1 MRKRKVPRFLLLQFL
16 NQLKFQPQD
25 QLQFQLQDQ
34 LQIQFSDQS
43 ETQLVR
49 AQSSP
54 PIRQKSPS
62 DCDAF
67 EKIQSIQMHLHRPE
81 YP

>member
-1 MRKRKVPRFLLLQFL
+1 MRKRKVPRFLLHQFL
-16 NQLKFQPQD
+16 NQLQFQPQG
-25 QLQFQLQDQ
+25 QLQGQ

-54 PIRQKSPS
+54 PIRQKSPN

-67 EKIQSIQMHLHRPE
+67 EKIQSIQMHLNRPE
-81 YP
+81 YL

>member
-1 MRKRKVPRFLLLQFL
+1 MHKRKVLRILLRQFL
-16 NQLKFQPQD
+16 NQLKFQ
-25 QLQFQLQDQ
+25 LQGQ

-43 ETQLVR
+43 ETHLVL

-54 PIRQKSPS
+54 PIRQKSQS

-67 EKIQSIQMHLHRPE
+67 EKIQSIQMHLNRPE
-81 YP
+81 RL

>member
-1 MRKRKVPRFLLLQFL
+1 MRKRKVPRILLHQFL
-16 NQLKFQPQD
+16 NQLQFQP
-25 QLQFQLQDQ
+25 QDQ

-62 DCDAF
+62 DYDAF
-67 EKIQSIQMHLHRPE
+67 EKIQSIQMHLNRPE
-81 YP
+81 YL